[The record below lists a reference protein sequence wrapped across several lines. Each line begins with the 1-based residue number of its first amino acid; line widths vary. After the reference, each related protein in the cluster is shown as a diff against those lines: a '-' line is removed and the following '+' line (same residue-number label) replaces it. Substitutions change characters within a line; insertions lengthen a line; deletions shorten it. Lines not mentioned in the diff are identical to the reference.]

1 MTTLALC
8 LTVATVLFAGLMAG
22 LFYAFSISVMPGL
35 DSGPPETAIA
45 AMAAINRVIQNPV
58 FFATFFLTP
67 VIALAAAAALWMVG
81 QKAACWLMLLSAA
94 VYLAGAF
101 LPTVAVNVPLNN
113 ALDAVALPKPAADA
127 ARAWQ
132 DYSPRWTWWNSL
144 RAVACSVST
153 VAAGLALYVWDRPPA

>member
-1 MTTLALC
+1 MTTVALVLTLA
-8 LTVATVLFAGLMAG
+8 AILFGGLMAG
-22 LFYAFSISVMPGL
+22 LFYAFSVSVMPGL
-35 DSGPPETAIA
+35 DSAPADAAIA

-81 QKAACWLMLLSAA
+81 QKAACWLMVLSAA
-94 VYLAGAF
+94 AYLGGAF

-113 ALDAVALPKPAADA
+113 ALDAVVLPKTAAEA

-144 RAVACSVST
+144 RAIACSVST
-153 VAAGLALYVWDRPPA
+153 VAAALALYVWDRPAA

>member
-1 MTTLALC
+1 MTILALV
-8 LTVATVLFAGLMAG
+8 LTLTALLFAGLMAG
-22 LFYAFSISVMPGL
+22 LFYAFSVSVMPGL

-58 FFATFFLTP
+58 FFAIFFLTP
-67 VIALAAAAALWMVG
+67 VIALAAAVALWMIG
-81 QKAACWLMLLSAA
+81 QKAACWLMAMSAA
-94 VYLAGAF
+94 AYFAGAF
-101 LPTVAVNVPLNN
+101 LPTVVVNVPLNN
-113 ALDAVALPKPAADA
+113 ALDAVVLPKPAAEA
-127 ARAWQ
+127 AQAWL